1 MSSPVYWRPK
11 EFFYPLGNTP
21 AVSLTR
27 DLSAAQPADILL
39 LGCGDPRH
47 ILYTCYADVVV
58 PSADARKMN
67 MTCCDKEP
75 AVLARN
81 ILLFTLLE
89 DATPI
94 DTIWD
99 IFYHFKINEQ
109 SLDVLVG
116 QSELLCGYSRDI
128 ETWGRSPYG
137 SFLAFLDSRSLSE
150 LRRYWKYYVDFRTLP
165 TNRIDK
171 LRLQHSKTFDSL
183 RKDFT
188 NNLSPSRSAGM
199 QCMEAVDPLNNLFLE
214 YWKNGTTSALASD
227 IKHAVNL
234 NPTFVYS
241 SSGES
246 FDPHSGTFPEGFHLA
261 PAFAPVAYDPT
272 NSGASGSKPS
282 PMDVSRRQF
291 RAWCDAFVMSRKA
304 DAMVIRFYAGDALS
318 LCRALDLYTLS
329 GSTNPDLLISEW
341 HATRVHLDQL
351 STHAPPVVTKFDVID
366 TSNLANHVGLVNILL
381 AARPLLK
388 DRPISKSVLYTEEI
402 KSDDEIAA
410 YPFLDRLCAS
420 IPTVAT
426 LLGLAPLDYLSG
438 FTTSSNVH
446 EILHGVSRRLERRTW
461 VDPTG
466 GDWHTDPSRGAVAF
480 EGEELVRLLFD
491 IYSKILV
498 NGQDVPTLMNQ
509 PKLSLFQMR
518 QSCQHQPESVAIFF
532 QLVKRR
538 IHLKTGSWDTV
549 VKNFLEVVDN
559 NPLGRAL
566 EPERFQEL
574 CLQLHLHGIYTADS
588 LKPDWRAR
596 FQGPLAD
603 VFKDWQNIPPVLCV
617 VLTVPG
623 KRVRSILGKDASPSS
638 ALTLQGTLRAG
649 GTLGHASSS
658 IRCTWSTCSADSGPG
673 RMVLVEDP
681 RGADGESNLV
691 VSFWVP
697 SHLLAYKTKTVGFGL
712 ISSPDA
718 IGTFSR
724 KLPET
729 MEIFNT
735 RLDDREHVKIL
746 SYRPVLVLEDQP
758 TTQPNVIRFPDPASS
773 NDHIQVLAN
782 VGEKQALLAGADPSV
797 VQVSPCS
804 MKLSVGHSEHIVS
817 YPYPILGS
825 GRKVRV
831 ARKSHYIEIIVRTSG
846 PHDAGGYTLD
856 YPPILHRDAYG
867 PWNMHHIRLDRLPL
881 VNIEDRKRLTWLD
894 YHIVLQ
900 SSDRERRIMDGTA
913 GAKSSSSKQLA
924 AVKSTIESIANIFA
938 VTWGERTTAFGLCK
952 PSDPDSFYAVLLVG
966 GIRLDLASFT
976 IVIDTAVVPAVAPLI
991 PKLKSLKAPYRLS
1004 PRNDEAPAWKRLL
1017 PTFVERA
1024 RTWTHTAN
1032 CEYASSGQIPIS
1044 LDPGSNILCSCGA
1057 GIGFEADQWAIPDAV
1072 CRLYNSDGKSNSK
1085 RNVGRTAG
1093 GTDDTLERYTCL
1105 LGMW

>member
-1 MSSPVYWRPK
+1 MSSPVYWTPK

-27 DLSAAQPADILL
+27 DLSSEQPADILL

-47 ILYTCYADVVV
+47 ILYTYYADVVV
-58 PSADARKMN
+58 PSSDARKTN
-67 MTCCDKEP
+67 ITCCDKEP

-89 DATPI
+89 DATPV

-116 QSELLCGYSRDI
+116 QSELLCGYSQDI

-137 SFLAFLDSRSLSE
+137 SFLGFLDSRTLSE

-165 TNRIDK
+165 TSRIDK
-171 LRLQHSKTFDSL
+171 LRLQHSKIFDSL

-241 SSGES
+241 SSGEG
-246 FDPHSGTFPEGFHLA
+246 FDAHSGTFPEGFHLA
-261 PAFAPVAYDPT
+261 PAFAPVASDPT
-272 NSGASGSKPS
+272 NSSASGSKSS

-304 DAMVIRFYAGDALS
+304 GAIVIRFYSGDALS
-318 LCRALDLYTLS
+318 FCRALDLYTLS
-329 GSTNPDLLISEW
+329 GSTDPDLLISEW

-351 STHAPPVVTKFDVID
+351 STDAPTIPTKFDVID
-366 TSNLANHVGLVNILL
+366 SSNLANHVGLVNILL
-381 AARPLLK
+381 VARPLLK
-388 DRPISKSVLYTEEI
+388 DHPISKSVLYTEEI
-402 KSDDEIAA
+402 KGDDAIAA

-420 IPTVAT
+420 IPTLAT

-438 FTTSSNVH
+438 FTTYSNVH
-446 EILHGVSRRLERRTW
+446 EILHTVSRRLERMAW

-466 GDWHTDPSRGAVAF
+466 GDCHTGPSRAGVAF
-480 EGEELVRLLFD
+480 EGKELERLLFD

-518 QSCQHQPESVAIFF
+518 QSCKYQPESIAIFF

-549 VKNFLEVVDN
+549 MKNFLEIVDN

-596 FQGPLAD
+596 FQGPLAN

-623 KRVRSILGKDASPSS
+623 KRVRSILGKDINPSS
-638 ALTLQGTLRAG
+638 TLTLQGTLRAG

-658 IRCTWSTCSADSGPG
+658 IRCTWGTCSADSGPG

-681 RGADGESNLV
+681 RGAEGESNLV

-697 SHLLAYKTKTVGFGL
+697 SHLLAYNTETVGFGL

-746 SYRPVLVLEDQP
+746 SYRPVLALEDQP
-758 TTQPNVIRFPDPASS
+758 TTQPNITRFPDPASS
-773 NDHIQVLAN
+773 DDHIQVLAN
-782 VGEKQALLAGADPSV
+782 VGEKDSQHSVISFTARVEIGSPAEQQALLAGVDPSV

-804 MKLSVGHSEHIVS
+804 MKLSIDHSEHIVL

-831 ARKSHYIEIIVRTSG
+831 ARKSHYIE
-846 PHDAGGYTLD
+846 
-856 YPPILHRDAYG
+856 
-867 PWNMHHIRLDRLPL
+867 
-881 VNIEDRKRLTWLD
+881 
-894 YHIVLQ
+894 
-900 SSDRERRIMDGTA
+900 
-913 GAKSSSSKQLA
+913 
-924 AVKSTIESIANIFA
+924 
-938 VTWGERTTAFGLCK
+938 
-952 PSDPDSFYAVLLVG
+952 
-966 GIRLDLASFT
+966 
-976 IVIDTAVVPAVAPLI
+976 
-991 PKLKSLKAPYRLS
+991 
-1004 PRNDEAPAWKRLL
+1004 
-1017 PTFVERA
+1017 
-1024 RTWTHTAN
+1024 
-1032 CEYASSGQIPIS
+1032 
-1044 LDPGSNILCSCGA
+1044 
-1057 GIGFEADQWAIPDAV
+1057 
-1072 CRLYNSDGKSNSK
+1072 
-1085 RNVGRTAG
+1085 
-1093 GTDDTLERYTCL
+1093 
-1105 LGMW
+1105 